1 MLVTSASKAN
11 KAFGL
16 AEFRC
21 GQADVARKLNGWR
34 KPELRFAVGMADMNM
49 HPTFLLFSFITLAIL
64 RAAGRAGADG
74 FGALLRA
81 VAPAFVRV

>member
-1 MLVTSASKAN
+1 MLVTSASKVN

-21 GQADVARKLNGWR
+21 G
-34 KPELRFAVGMADMNM
+34 EADMNM

-74 FGALLRA
+74 FEALLRA